1 MTQPALPLVPIGHA
15 ERRRAIFASVIG
27 NGLEWF
33 DFGIYGVFGGI
44 LSKLFFPTS
53 DPAAL
58 MLVATATFGIAFVVR
73 PIGGILFG
81 MYADRAGRK
90 AAMSIIIL
98 LMAIGTGLIGIA
110 PTYAMIGV
118 AAPAIIILAR
128 VLQGLSAG
136 GEFASAT
143 AMLIEYAPPNRRGF
157 IGSFQMCSQALAFAL
172 GGAAGY
178 FITHSLP
185 PADVASWGWRIP
197 FLLGALIGPV
207 GHYIRSRVDE
217 SPEFVTFLRNRAQAP
232 RLSLIAV
239 LRQYPRQLWSSFGLV
254 VIGTAS
260 SYVVLIYIPLS
271 AAAQLGISSTDA
283 LLALMI
289 GAMCLLVLCPF
300 AGWLADRL
308 GTRSVMLPAV
318 VVFGLTVYPLLSD
331 LVTAPDATAL
341 FRYEAISC
349 CIMSFFWGPTPLAM
363 ASAFPVQVRSTG
375 ISVVYNLGVMLF
387 GGLAPLTNAWLTKVT
402 GDKMAPAYYL
412 QFSVLIGATAV
423 LMLART
429 GTTPAI
435 PQARSA

>member
-15 ERRRAIFASVIG
+15 QRRRAILASVIG
-27 NGLEWF
+27 NGLEGV

-90 AAMSIIIL
+90 AAMSRIIL
-98 LMAIGTGLIGIA
+98 LMALGTGLIGVA
-110 PTYAMIGV
+110 PTYAMIGI

-143 AMLIEYAPPNRRGF
+143 AMLIEYSPRHLRGF

-178 FITHSLP
+178 LITHSMP
-185 PADVASWGWRIP
+185 PVDVESWGWRIP

-217 SPEFVTFLRNRAQAP
+217 SPEFAAFLRNRAQAP

-271 AAAQLGISSTDA
+271 AAAQLGIASADA
-283 LLALMI
+283 LLSLMF

-300 AGWLADRL
+300 AGWLADRF
-308 GTRSVMLPAV
+308 GTRNVMLPAV
-318 VVFGLTVYPLLSD
+318 ALFGFTAHYLLSA
-331 LVTAPDATAL
+331 LITAPECDGAL
-341 FRYEAISC
+341 SLR
-349 CIMSFFWGPTPLAM
+349 
-363 ASAFPVQVRSTG
+363 
-375 ISVVYNLGVMLF
+375 N
-387 GGLAPLTNAWLTKVT
+387 N
-402 GDKMAPAYYL
+402 
-412 QFSVLIGATAV
+412 
-423 LMLART
+423 
-429 GTTPAI
+429 
-435 PQARSA
+435 